1 MYLLVKV
8 DCGKNIVLR
17 IRAIAAKA
25 SLIKRLVFAVLKDV
39 SLPLALSLADGRL
52 SIRES
57 KEIANVIFEAIT
69 RELLVEKLMVVEKED
84 THAEE

>member
-1 MYLLVKV
+1 MA
-8 DCGKNIVLR
+8 CGRNIVSQ
-17 IRAIAAKA
+17 ISVKGAVAKA

-39 SLPLALSLADGRL
+39 SLPLAISLADGRL

-57 KEIANVIFEAIT
+57 KEIANVIFEAIS
-69 RELLVEKLMVVEKED
+69 RELLVEKLMIVEKED

>member
-1 MYLLVKV
+1 MLAKV
-8 DCGKNIVLR
+8 GCGKNTVSR
-17 IRAIAAKA
+17 TKAIAAKA

-52 SIRES
+52 SVRES

-69 RELLVEKLMVVEKED
+69 RELLVHNLIMVEKPDSNEQ
-84 THAEE
+84 E

>member
-1 MYLLVKV
+1 MGY
-8 DCGKNIVLR
+8 GKNTVLR
-17 IRAIAAKA
+17 IRAITAKA

-69 RELLVEKLMVVEKED
+69 RELLVEKLMIVEKED